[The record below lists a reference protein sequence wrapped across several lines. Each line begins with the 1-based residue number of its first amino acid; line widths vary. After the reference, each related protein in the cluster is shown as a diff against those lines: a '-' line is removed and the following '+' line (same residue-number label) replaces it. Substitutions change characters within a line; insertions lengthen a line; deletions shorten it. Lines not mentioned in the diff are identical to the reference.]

1 MISERTKAILLLTSY
16 FSKDLDKKNKPLAL
30 LEWNRFVRWL
40 QEIKLKPENL
50 LTVDLNNLLKN
61 WEDKSIDKNRIIA
74 LLDRKMALAI
84 KLEKWSKAGIWVI
97 NRGDK
102 EYPASLK
109 NNLKDRVPPILF
121 GVGNKELLNKNYIGI
136 VGSRNLSIQD
146 IDNTKYVVKQIVNQN
161 CGVISGGARGVDE
174 HSMVGALS
182 LKGYALGILADS
194 LLKKSSSKIYRESIV
209 DNRLVLI
216 SPYNP
221 EAGFNVGN
229 AMGRNKLI
237 YCTSNATIVI
247 KAETKGGTW
256 EGAKENIKN
265 KWVQLWVVNSQDK
278 KQNKGNEAVVKLG
291 SKWLPDDLKIN
302 IESLAIKSF
311 NTQIEVKQ
319 GNLFNEIKENK
330 GELDKRNDQKN
341 NLDNKH
347 LPKTDSKLE
356 LKQVGIN
363 FNEASLFEI
372 FIHKLYTT
380 FTENEINKE
389 KIATHFELT
398 SKQTDEW
405 LKLGVEKELLN
416 KKTRPVRYFIN
427 KDRFKFI
434 FKS

>member
-40 QEIKLKPENL
+40 QENKLKPENL
-50 LTVDLNNLLKN
+50 LTIDLNKLLIN
-61 WEDKSIDKNRIIA
+61 WEDRSIDKDRIIA

-84 KLEKWSKAGIWVI
+84 KLEKWFKAGIWVI

-102 EYPASLK
+102 EYPENLK

-136 VGSRNLSIQD
+136 VGSRKLSIQD
-146 IDNTKYVVKQIVNQN
+146 IDNTKYIVKQIVNQN

-182 LKGYALGILADS
+182 LKGYVLGILADS
-194 LLKKSSSKIYRESIV
+194 LLKKSSTKIYRESIV

-237 YCTSNATIVI
+237 YGTSNATIVI
-247 KAETKGGTW
+247 KSETKGGTW

-278 KQNKGNEAVVKLG
+278 KQNKGNEAVVNLG
-291 SKWLPDDLKIN
+291 SKWLPEDLRIN
-302 IESLAIKSF
+302 VKDLAVKSF
-311 NTQIEVKQ
+311 KTPVVVKQ
-319 GNLFNEIKENK
+319 GDLFNEISINK
-330 GELDKRNDQKN
+330 VELDKKN
-341 NLDNKH
+341 DNKNV
-347 LPKTDSKLE
+347 LSSKSQSKTNSSLE
-356 LKQVGIN
+356 LKQIN
-363 FNEASLFEI
+363 FDEATLFDF
-372 FIHKLYTT
+372 FIHKL
-380 FTENEINKE
+380 FLVFKENEIDKT
-389 KIATHFELT
+389 KIISHFKLT
-398 SKQTDEW
+398 PKQVDEW
-405 LKLGVEKELLN
+405 LKLGVEKGLFI
-416 KKTRPVRYFIN
+416 KKTRPVRYTLNLKMITIIN
-427 KDRFKFI
+427 KK
-434 FKS
+434 

>member
-40 QEIKLKPENL
+40 QENKLKPENL
-50 LTVDLNNLLKN
+50 LTIDLNNLLKN

-102 EYPASLK
+102 EYPESLK

-146 IDNTKYVVKQIVNQN
+146 IDNTKYIVKQIVNQN

-291 SKWLPDDLKIN
+291 SQWLPDDLKIN
-302 IESLAIKSF
+302 VEDLVVKSF
-311 NTQIEVKQ
+311 KTPIEVKQ
-319 GNLFNEIKENK
+319 GNLFNESNDNQDQ
-330 GELDKRNDQKN
+330 LDKGIDFKKTLSNKDQQ
-341 NLDNKH
+341 
-347 LPKTDSKLE
+347 KTDSKQE
-356 LKQVGIN
+356 LKQIDIN
-363 FNEASLFEI
+363 FYESTLFEI
-372 FIHKLYTT
+372 FIHKLCIS
-380 FTENEINKE
+380 FKENEINKE
-389 KIATHFELT
+389 KIVTHFGLT
-398 SKQTDEW
+398 SKQIDEW
-405 LKLGVEKELLN
+405 LKLGVEKDFLIKKIRPVRYLINTDLELN
-416 KKTRPVRYFIN
+416 KKT
-427 KDRFKFI
+427 
-434 FKS
+434 

>member
-16 FSKDLDKKNKPLAL
+16 FSKDLDQKNKPLAL

-40 QEIKLKPENL
+40 QENKLKPENL
-50 LTVDLNNLLKN
+50 LTIDLNNLLIN
-61 WEDKSIDKNRIIA
+61 WDDKSIDKNRIIA

-84 KLEKWSKAGIWVI
+84 KLEKWFKAGIWVI

-102 EYPASLK
+102 EYPERLK

-121 GVGNKELLNKNYIGI
+121 GVGSKELLNKNYIGI

-146 IDNTKYVVKQIVNQN
+146 IDNTKFIVKQIVDQN

-182 LKGYALGILADS
+182 LKGYALGMLADS
-194 LLKKSSSKIYRESIV
+194 LLKKSSAKIFRESIV

-237 YCTSNATIVI
+237 YGTSNATIVI
-247 KAETKGGTW
+247 KSETKGGTW

-278 KQNKGNEAVVKLG
+278 KQNKGNEAVVNLG
-291 SKWLPDDLKIN
+291 SKWLPEDLKIN
-302 IESLAIKSF
+302 VKDLAVRSF
-311 NTQIEVKQ
+311 KTPVEVKQ
-319 GNLFNEIKENK
+319 GDLFNDIKKNEDQ
-330 GELDKRNDQKN
+330 LDEKI
-341 NLDNKH
+341 DNKNT
-347 LPKTDSKLE
+347 LSNSRQTETDTSLE
-356 LKQVGIN
+356 KKKIDIN
-363 FNEASLFEI
+363 FNEATLFDF
-372 FIHKLYTT
+372 FIYKL
-380 FTENEINKE
+380 FLVFKENEIDKT
-389 KIATHFELT
+389 KIISHFKLT
-398 SKQTDEW
+398 TKQVDEW
-405 LKLGVEKELLN
+405 LKLGVEKELLI
-416 KKTRPVRYFIN
+416 KKVRPTRYTIN
-427 KDRFKFI
+427 L
-434 FKS
+434 